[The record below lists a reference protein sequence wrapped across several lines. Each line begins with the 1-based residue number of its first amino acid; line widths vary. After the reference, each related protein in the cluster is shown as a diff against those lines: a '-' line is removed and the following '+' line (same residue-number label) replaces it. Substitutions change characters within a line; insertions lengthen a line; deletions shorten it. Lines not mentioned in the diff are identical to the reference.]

1 MESLHKWLEENMF
14 YCKSN
19 LFEAIYHNPGEL
31 KAVHDTLKLLIIEL
45 TLDYLQDPN
54 IGKTSYVGSN
64 EGANSNN
71 ILVSNKEM
79 Q

>member
-31 KAVHDTLKLLIIEL
+31 KA
-45 TLDYLQDPN
+45 DPN

-71 ILVSNKEM
+71 ILVSNKE
-79 Q
+79 